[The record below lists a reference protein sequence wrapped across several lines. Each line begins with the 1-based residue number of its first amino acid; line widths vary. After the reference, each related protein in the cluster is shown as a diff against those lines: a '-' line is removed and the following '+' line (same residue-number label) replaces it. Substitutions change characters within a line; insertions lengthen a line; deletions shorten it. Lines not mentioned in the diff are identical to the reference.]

1 MKNENMRISI
11 LWGRHWSCVCPPPI
25 SVWSCIDWGD
35 KRDKTWWPRIR
46 SQLNISNHQPT
57 QDNTICGFLGLFVD
71 MTSPIGGRV
80 SFLYLKLQSSANMHR
95 YYYFSDTNRS
105 CNSAIHAICIFV
117 IETGTNL
124 SFIIL
129 WYYPVSLSQKHRKCN
144 VMSWNVPCVATPRI
158 FRLFKVITTN
168 TNYTNLVVFSRKII
182 LSN

>member
-1 MKNENMRISI
+1 MFLQSTKRLWKVKTFKWENVSFWTNIRRPLSSVTLLMKNENMRISI

-71 MTSPIGGRV
+71 MTSPIGGMV
-80 SFLYLKLQSSANMHR
+80 SFLYFKLQSSANMHL

-105 CNSAIHAICIFV
+105 CNSMQFMQFV
-117 IETGTNL
+117 YL
-124 SFIIL
+124 S
-129 WYYPVSLSQKHRKCN
+129 
-144 VMSWNVPCVATPRI
+144 
-158 FRLFKVITTN
+158 
-168 TNYTNLVVFSRKII
+168 
-182 LSN
+182 